1 MNFLTP
7 FREDTE
13 KTLSEKTL
21 TEKILSENTLS
32 EKILSEKTQK
42 EVAGCMI
49 SSYTVL

>member
-21 TEKILSENTLS
+21 SEKILSENT
-32 EKILSEKTQK
+32 LSEKTQK